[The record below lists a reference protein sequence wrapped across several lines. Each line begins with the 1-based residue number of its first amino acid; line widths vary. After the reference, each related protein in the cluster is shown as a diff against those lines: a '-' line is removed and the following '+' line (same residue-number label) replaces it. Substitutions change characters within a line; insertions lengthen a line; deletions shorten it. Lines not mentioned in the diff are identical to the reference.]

1 MVLKNKINVAVVG
14 ATGIVGKEF
23 IQILQERKFPVG
35 ELKLFASGNSAG
47 DTIDFAGK
55 AHTIYELSIGCFKGS
70 DVAFFSAGAN
80 ISEEWAPIAVKE
92 GAFVVDNS
100 SAFRMHKN
108 TALVVPEV
116 NSDKIPPLSQP
127 AIIANPNCS
136 TIQLVVTLKPLSDAY
151 GLKSVTVATY
161 QSVSGAGKAG
171 IEELS
176 KQTAKLLNGDSASK
190 PEVFAHNIAFNNLPH
205 IDKFD
210 ESGFTLEEKK
220 IMDETRKI
228 MNLPDLDISATAVRT
243 PTFNGHSE
251 AVWCEIEKVV
261 SRDEIVKLLSAAVG
275 VKVLDDPSKNIYPQN
290 CDASGKDEVFVGR
303 IRCDLK
309 NPKRW
314 LMWIVSDNVRK
325 GAALNGIQ
333 IAEKLFELKP

>member
-1 MVLKNKINVAVVG
+1 MVQKNKINVAVVG

-35 ELKLFASGNSAG
+35 ELRLFASGNSAG
-47 DTIDFAGK
+47 ENIEFNGK
-55 AHTIYELSIGCFKGS
+55 SHTIRELSKGCFKECE
-70 DVAFFSAGAN
+70 VAFFSAGAN

-92 GAFVVDNS
+92 GAFVIDNS

-108 TALVVPEV
+108 IALVVPEV
-116 NSDKIPPLSQP
+116 NSSAIPPRSKP

-136 TIQLVVTLKPLSDAY
+136 TIQLVVALKPLSDKY
-151 GLKSVTVATY
+151 GLKNVTVATY

-176 KQTAKLLNGDSASK
+176 KQSIALLNGGDEK
-190 PEVFAHNIAFNNLPH
+190 KCEVFAHNIAFNNLPQ

-210 ESGFTLEEKK
+210 DSGFTFEEKK
-220 IMDETRKI
+220 IMAETQKI
-228 MNLPDLDISATAVRT
+228 MDLPDLDISATAVRT

-251 AVWCEIEKVV
+251 AVWVEIGKEVK
-261 SRDEIVKLLSAAVG
+261 RDEIVKLLSKAPG
-275 VKVLDDPSKNIYPQN
+275 IKVVDDPQENIYPLN
-290 CDASGKDEVFVGR
+290 RDASGKDEVFVGR
-303 IRCDLK
+303 IRRDLK

-314 LMWIVSDNVRK
+314 LMWVVSDNVRK

-333 IAEKLFELKP
+333 IAELLFDLT